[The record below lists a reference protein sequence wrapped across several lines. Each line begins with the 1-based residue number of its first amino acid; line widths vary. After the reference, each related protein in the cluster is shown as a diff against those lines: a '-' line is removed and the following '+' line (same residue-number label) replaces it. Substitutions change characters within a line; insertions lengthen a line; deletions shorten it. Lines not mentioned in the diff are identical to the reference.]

1 MPNIETSLTDA
12 AKSVNTQADTYGSTN
27 ALYKKAAAIAS
38 YKLGRGVS
46 EHDVLLVEM
55 AVLEAKMAARRDIAE
70 NYSELIRLLA
80 TASGLAA
87 TQPIRLAE
95 DMLATVEDNLTD
107 GVKRIAGMFAPKL
120 PNVSDTDS
128 PL

>member
-1 MPNIETSLTDA
+1 MPNIESSLTDA

-27 ALYKKAAAIAS
+27 ALYKKAAALAS
-38 YKLGRGVS
+38 YKLGRGLS

-55 AVLEAKMAARRDIAE
+55 SILEAKMAARRDIAE
-70 NYSELIRLLA
+70 TYSELIRLLA

-95 DMLATVEDNLTD
+95 DMLATVEDNLAD
-107 GVKRIAGMFAPKL
+107 GVKRIAGMFAPKM
-120 PNVSDTDS
+120 PQISDS
-128 PL
+128 AEPS

>member
-1 MPNIETSLTDA
+1 MANIETSLTDA

-27 ALYKKAAAIAS
+27 ALYKKAAALAS
-38 YKLGRGVS
+38 YKLGRGLS

-55 AVLEAKMAARRDIAE
+55 AVLEAKMSARRDIAE

-80 TASGLAA
+80 TASGLTG

-120 PNVSDTDS
+120 PNVSDTAEPS
-128 PL
+128 

>member
-1 MPNIETSLTDA
+1 MANIETSLTDA

-38 YKLGRGVS
+38 YKLGRGLS

-55 AVLEAKMAARRDIAE
+55 SILEAKMSARRDIAE

-107 GVKRIAGMFAPKL
+107 GVKRIAGMFAPRL
-120 PNVSDTDS
+120 PNVSDTAEPS
-128 PL
+128 

>member
-1 MPNIETSLTDA
+1 MPNIESSLTDA
-12 AKSVNTQADTYGSTN
+12 AKAVNLASDTYGSTN

-38 YKLGRGVS
+38 YKLGRGLS

-107 GVKRIAGMFAPKL
+107 GVKRIANMFAPKL

>member
-55 AVLEAKMAARRDIAE
+55 SILESKMAARRDIAE
-70 NYSELIRLLA
+70 TYSELIRLVA
-80 TASGLAA
+80 TASGLNG

-95 DMLATVEDNLTD
+95 DMLATVEDNLAD
-107 GVKRIAGMFAPKL
+107 GVKRIANMFAPKL
-120 PNVSDTDS
+120 PQISDS
-128 PL
+128 AEPS

>member
-1 MPNIETSLTDA
+1 MANIETSLTDA

-55 AVLEAKMAARRDIAE
+55 SILEAKMSARRDIAE
-70 NYSELIRLLA
+70 NYSELIRLVA
-80 TASGLAA
+80 TASGLNGA
-87 TQPIRLAE
+87 QPIRLAE

-120 PNVSDTDS
+120 PNVNDTAEPS
-128 PL
+128 

>member
-1 MPNIETSLTDA
+1 MPNIESSLTDA
-12 AKSVNTQADTYGSTN
+12 AKAVNLASDTYGSTN

-120 PNVSDTDS
+120 PNVADTAEPS
-128 PL
+128 

>member
-1 MPNIETSLTDA
+1 MPNIESSLTDA
-12 AKSVNTQADTYGSTN
+12 AKAVNLASDTYGSTN

-38 YKLGRGVS
+38 YKLGRGLS

-70 NYSELIRLLA
+70 TYSELIRLVA

-120 PNVSDTDS
+120 PNVSDTAEPS
-128 PL
+128 

>member
-1 MPNIETSLTDA
+1 MPNIESSLTDA
-12 AKSVNTQADTYGSTN
+12 AKAVNLASDTYGSTN
-27 ALYKKAAAIAS
+27 ALYKKAAALAS
-38 YKLGRGVS
+38 YKLGRGLS

-55 AVLEAKMAARRDIAE
+55 SILEAKMSARRDIAE

-107 GVKRIAGMFAPKL
+107 GVKRIANMFAPKL
-120 PNVSDTDS
+120 PNVADTDS

>member
-1 MPNIETSLTDA
+1 MPNIESSLTDA
-12 AKSVNTQADTYGSTN
+12 AKAVNLASDTYGSTN

-38 YKLGRGVS
+38 YKLGRGLS

-70 NYSELIRLLA
+70 TYSELIRLVA
-80 TASGLAA
+80 TASGLNGA
-87 TQPIRLAE
+87 QPIRLAE

-107 GVKRIAGMFAPKL
+107 GVKRIAGMFAPKM
-120 PNVSDTDS
+120 PQISDS
-128 PL
+128 AEPL

>member
-1 MPNIETSLTDA
+1 MANIETSLTDA

-38 YKLGRGVS
+38 YKLGRGLS

-55 AVLEAKMAARRDIAE
+55 SVLEAKMSARRDIAE
-70 NYSELIRLLA
+70 TYSELIRLVA

-107 GVKRIAGMFAPKL
+107 GVKRIANMFAPKM
-120 PNVSDTDS
+120 PQISDS
-128 PL
+128 AEPS

>member
-1 MPNIETSLTDA
+1 MPTIETSLTDA

-27 ALYKKAAAIAS
+27 ALYKKAAALAS
-38 YKLGRGVS
+38 YKLGRGLS
-46 EHDVLLVEM
+46 EHDILLVEM
-55 AVLEAKMAARRDIAE
+55 SVLEAKMSARRDIAE

-120 PNVSDTDS
+120 PNVSDTAEPS
-128 PL
+128 

>member
-1 MPNIETSLTDA
+1 MPNIESSLTDA
-12 AKSVNTQADTYGSTN
+12 AKAVNLASDTYGSTN

-38 YKLGRGVS
+38 YKLGRGLS

-55 AVLEAKMAARRDIAE
+55 SILEAKMAARRDLAE

-107 GVKRIAGMFAPKL
+107 GVKRIANMFAPKL

-128 PL
+128 PS

>member
-1 MPNIETSLTDA
+1 M
-12 AKSVNTQADTYGSTN
+12 
-27 ALYKKAAAIAS
+27 
-38 YKLGRGVS
+38 S

-70 NYSELIRLLA
+70 TYSELIRLVA
-80 TASGLAA
+80 TASGLNG

-107 GVKRIAGMFAPKL
+107 GVKRIAGMFAPKM
-120 PNVSDTDS
+120 PQISDS
-128 PL
+128 AEPL

>member
-1 MPNIETSLTDA
+1 MANIETSLTDA
-12 AKSVNTQADTYGSTN
+12 AKSVNTEADTYGSTN

-55 AVLEAKMAARRDIAE
+55 AVLEAKMSARRDIAE
-70 NYSELIRLLA
+70 NYSELIRLVA
-80 TASGLAA
+80 TASGLNG

-107 GVKRIAGMFAPKL
+107 GVKRIANMFAPKL

>member
-1 MPNIETSLTDA
+1 MPNIESSLTDA
-12 AKSVNTQADTYGSTN
+12 AKAVNLASDTYGSTN
-27 ALYKKAAAIAS
+27 ALYKKAAALAS

-70 NYSELIRLLA
+70 TYSELIRLVA
-80 TASGLAA
+80 TASGLNG

-107 GVKRIAGMFAPKL
+107 GVKRIANMFAPKM
-120 PNVSDTDS
+120 PQISDS
-128 PL
+128 AEPS

>member
-1 MPNIETSLTDA
+1 MPNIESSLTDA
-12 AKSVNTQADTYGSTN
+12 AKAVNLASDTYGSTN
-27 ALYKKAAAIAS
+27 ALYKKAAALAS

-70 NYSELIRLLA
+70 TYSELIRLVA
-80 TASGLAA
+80 TASGLNGA
-87 TQPIRLAE
+87 QPIRLAE

-107 GVKRIAGMFAPKL
+107 GVKRIANMFAPKL

-128 PL
+128 PS

>member
-1 MPNIETSLTDA
+1 MPNIESSLTDA
-12 AKSVNTQADTYGSTN
+12 AKAVNLASDTYGSTN

-55 AVLEAKMAARRDIAE
+55 AVLEAKMAARRDLAE
-70 NYSELIRLLA
+70 NYSELIRLVA
-80 TASGLAA
+80 TASGLNGA
-87 TQPIRLAE
+87 QPIRLAE

-107 GVKRIAGMFAPKL
+107 GVKRIANMFAPKM
-120 PNVSDTDS
+120 PQISDS
-128 PL
+128 AEPS

>member
-55 AVLEAKMAARRDIAE
+55 SILESKMAARRDIAE
-70 NYSELIRLLA
+70 TYSELIRLVA
-80 TASGLAA
+80 TASGLNG

>member
-1 MPNIETSLTDA
+1 MANIETSLTDA

-27 ALYKKAAAIAS
+27 ALYKKAAALAS
-38 YKLGRGVS
+38 YKLGRGLS

-55 AVLEAKMAARRDIAE
+55 AVLEAKMSARRDIAE

-107 GVKRIAGMFAPKL
+107 GVKRIANMFAPKL
-120 PNVSDTDS
+120 PNVSDTAEPS
-128 PL
+128 

>member
-1 MPNIETSLTDA
+1 MPTIETSLTDA

-27 ALYKKAAAIAS
+27 ALYKKAAALAS
-38 YKLGRGVS
+38 YKLGRGLS
-46 EHDVLLVEM
+46 EHDILLVEM
-55 AVLEAKMAARRDIAE
+55 SVLEAKMSARRDIAE

-107 GVKRIAGMFAPKL
+107 GVKRIANMFAPKL
-120 PNVSDTDS
+120 PNVSDTAEPS
-128 PL
+128 

>member
-1 MPNIETSLTDA
+1 MPNIESSLTDA
-12 AKSVNTQADTYGSTN
+12 AKAVNLASDTYGSTN

-38 YKLGRGVS
+38 YKLGRGLS

-87 TQPIRLAE
+87 TQSIRLAE

-120 PNVSDTDS
+120 PNVNDS
-128 PL
+128 AEPS

>member
-1 MPNIETSLTDA
+1 MANIETSLTDA
-12 AKSVNTQADTYGSTN
+12 AKSVNTEADTYGSTN
-27 ALYKKAAAIAS
+27 AIYKKAAAIAS

-70 NYSELIRLLA
+70 NYSELIRLVA
-80 TASGLAA
+80 TASGLNG

-107 GVKRIAGMFAPKL
+107 AVKRIANMFAPKL
-120 PNVSDTDS
+120 PNVSDTAEPS
-128 PL
+128 

>member
-1 MPNIETSLTDA
+1 MPNIESSLTDA
-12 AKSVNTQADTYGSTN
+12 AKAVNLASDTYGSTN

-55 AVLEAKMAARRDIAE
+55 AVLEAKMAARRDLAE
-70 NYSELIRLLA
+70 NYSELIRLVA
-80 TASGLAA
+80 TASGLNGA
-87 TQPIRLAE
+87 QPIRLAE
-95 DMLATVEDNLTD
+95 DMLATVEDNLAD

>member
-1 MPNIETSLTDA
+1 MPNIESTLTDA

-27 ALYKKAAAIAS
+27 ALYKKAAALAS

-70 NYSELIRLLA
+70 TYSELIRLVA
-80 TASGLAA
+80 TASGLNG

-107 GVKRIAGMFAPKL
+107 GVKRIAGMFAPKM
-120 PNVSDTDS
+120 PQISDS
-128 PL
+128 AEPL